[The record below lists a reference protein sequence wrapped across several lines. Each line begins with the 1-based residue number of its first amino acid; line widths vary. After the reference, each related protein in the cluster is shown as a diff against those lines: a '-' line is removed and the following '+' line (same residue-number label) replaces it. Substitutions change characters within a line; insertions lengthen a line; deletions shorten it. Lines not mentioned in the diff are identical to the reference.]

1 MSAPRARELA
11 PSAVGILVEVQRLR
25 SHLTGRQLVHRH
37 VSRNA
42 ERASVLDGVPQAL
55 PALALADKVLG
66 KAEKL
71 GLIDASDTPAIPMD
85 DEGALGKLLLAIVSS
100 ARAAGLEPE
109 RALREATRELQV
121 EIRSF
126 ELDTGNDA
134 GGTI

>member
-1 MSAPRARELA
+1 VTLGCLASSIDSSRRIELFSGAAHKQREK
-11 PSAVGILVEVQRLR
+11 P
-25 SHLTGRQLVHRH
+25 
-37 VSRNA
+37 
-42 ERASVLDGVPQAL
+42 ERASVLDGIPQAL

-71 GLIDASDTPAIPMD
+71 GLIDASDVPAIPMD
-85 DEGALGKLLLAIVSS
+85 DEAALGKLLLAIVSS

-126 ELDTGNDA
+126 ELDSDNDA
-134 GGTI
+134 GVIGSY

>member
-1 MSAPRARELA
+1 MSTPEELERYAAKIGDDLMLNWDTHKQREK
-11 PSAVGILVEVQRLR
+11 PKC
-25 SHLTGRQLVHRH
+25 
-37 VSRNA
+37 
-42 ERASVLDGVPQAL
+42 ASVLDGVPQAL

-71 GLIDASDTPAIPMD
+71 GLIVASDTPVIPMD
-85 DEGALGKLLLAIVSS
+85 DESSLGKLLLAIVSS

-126 ELDTGNDA
+126 ELDSDNDA
-134 GGTI
+134 GVIGRTA